1 MVSSLDL
8 TCGHKMGRIAKLYF
22 YLRQILSLRNSRF
35 SCLTKKVKHFQ
46 KYSNN
51 RAASINCNKMKTHFH
66 MTCTEGQFDVVELI
80 MTIQCKTFRINLNV
94 EDVNGMTHCDY

>member
-1 MVSSLDL
+1 
-8 TCGHKMGRIAKLYF
+8 
-22 YLRQILSLRNSRF
+22 
-35 SCLTKKVKHFQ
+35 
-46 KYSNN
+46 
-51 RAASINCNKMKTHFH
+51 